1 MYPKRAVYMFAE
13 NSPAVDYND
22 PILNEMEG
30 QTMSIN
36 AIDNIPHEVQF
47 SDKQIDAIG
56 ISLVI

>member
-1 MYPKRAVYMFAE
+1 MFAE

-22 PILNEMEG
+22 LILNEMEG